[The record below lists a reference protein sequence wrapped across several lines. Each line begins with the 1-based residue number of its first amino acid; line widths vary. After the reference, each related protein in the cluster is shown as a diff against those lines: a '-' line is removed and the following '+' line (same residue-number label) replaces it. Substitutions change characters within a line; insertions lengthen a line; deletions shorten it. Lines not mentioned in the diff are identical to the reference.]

1 MKQAIPKDGTAK
13 KWYYDAI
20 FNIPL
25 HLFFE
30 IILST

>member
-1 MKQAIPKDGTAK
+1 MKQAIPIDGTAK

-25 HLFFE
+25 HLFSE
-30 IILST
+30 IILSK